1 MFSRIANTFGDFR
14 SVRLLGVPPRSDRV
28 FVDADAVRESLAQ
41 LPSREYDY
49 SVGVDLEALN
59 VVLGDFAKTA
69 VPLSPSITDALGI
82 KNIGQSGFHATR
94 GGRVYIDTSI
104 LYDLLQ
110 NDDSILRPD
119 DGLVDAA
126 ALDSILN
133 DLEQEIII

>member
-14 SVRLLGVPPRSDRV
+14 SLRLLGVPPRSSDRV

-41 LPSREYDY
+41 LPSRRYDY

-69 VPLSPSITDALGI
+69 VPLAPSVMDALGI
-82 KNIGQSGFHATR
+82 AFIGQSGFNATKV
-94 GGRVYIDTSI
+94 GRVYIDTSV

-110 NDDSILRPD
+110 NDDSFL
-119 DGLVDAA
+119 DAIGRFPVQIPCRDF
-126 ALDSILN
+126 DSNKNLS
-133 DLEQEIII
+133 LF